1 MVSVSINYNT
11 VNTKN
16 NRIVNNQ
23 NKILK
28 IMSANE
34 TIIKQAL
41 KGARTKDKLELCGF
55 WFEFLSE
62 KLVFPFSAKAVIA
75 EYTQNVKDGDIVT
88 VKSIYDYYD
97 MYGIMMEVSKE
108 RKKYYI
114 PLCELEV
121 AEKKSGNFKYVEAYN
136 DWFANYDF

>member
-16 NRIVNNQ
+16 NRIVDNQ
-23 NKILK
+23 SKILK
-28 IMSANE
+28 IMTANE

-41 KGARTKDKLELCGF
+41 KGARTKDKLNLCVF

-75 EYTQNVKDGDIVT
+75 EYSENIKNGDFVN

-97 MYGIMMEVSKE
+97 MYGIMMEVTKE
-108 RKKYYI
+108 SKKYFI
-114 PLCELEV
+114 PLCELEIDNKS
-121 AEKKSGNFKYVEAYN
+121 EKLQIGRCLQQLV
-136 DWFANYDF
+136 